1 MGEALIIQL
10 ILRII
15 CAVIAGMIASAKGRS
30 VIGWS
35 IGGFFIMI
43 IAIIIVACMGNLKEQ
58 RAQVERGAR
67 ERRRLREQLRQERQK
82 TEAFRQYSMTR
93 LDSHDRTLGVDTR
106 SVQALPGA
114 SRGPPQALPGAS
126 GPGAEGQALPSG
138 PTYSAVGPLWYYARG
153 DQAQGPVSETEL
165 KHLINSSQIDWAT
178 MVWTEGLNDWSRL
191 DEIPKFRTE

>member
-1 MGEALIIQL
+1 MWTLIIL
-10 ILRII
+10 YRVI
-15 CAVIAGMIASAKGRS
+15 CAVAAAWIASAKGRT
-30 VIGWS
+30 VVGWA
-35 IGGFFIMI
+35 IGGFFLDI
-43 IAIIIVACMGNLKEQ
+43 IAVIIVACQGNLKEQ
-58 RAQVERGAR
+58 RAQVERGAS

-106 SVQALPGA
+106 SVQALPGP
-114 SRGPPQALPGAS
+114 SPDPTQALPGAS
-126 GPGAEGQALPSG
+126 GPGAEGQLPSG

-153 DQAQGPVSETEL
+153 GQAQGPVSETEL